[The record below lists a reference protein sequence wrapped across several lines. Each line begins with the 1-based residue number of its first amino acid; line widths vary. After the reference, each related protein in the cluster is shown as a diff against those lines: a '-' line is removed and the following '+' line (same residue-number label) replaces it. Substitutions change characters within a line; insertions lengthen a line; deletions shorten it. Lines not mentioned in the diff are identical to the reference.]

1 MPGRSSSRF
10 LLTGDVGG
18 TKTAVALFQ
27 ATPAGVRLVR
37 EATLPSAEFKGLDAV
52 VRRFLGEGPSVRIAA
67 ACFGVAGAVVDGR
80 CVATNLPWRLDERS
94 LVKAIPAPRVRLLND
109 LEAAGH
115 GVLALP
121 RRDLEPLQSGKARKG
136 NMVLISAGTGLG
148 EAILVWDGARH
159 RVIASEGGHADFA
172 PRNDLEI
179 DLLRFLQKEFG
190 HVSYER
196 VLSGPGLFNIYRFL
210 RDTGAGPEPQWLSD
224 RLRSGDPSA
233 VVSEVGLAGGHP
245 LCAMALELFVSIYGR
260 EAGNLALKALAV
272 GGVFV
277 GGGIAPKI
285 RVKLAD
291 GAFLSA
297 FRDKG
302 RYAALMASI
311 PVRLVL
317 EPRAPLLGAVRVAAE
332 LVRGRWPS

>member
-1 MPGRSSSRF
+1 
-10 LLTGDVGG
+10 
-18 TKTAVALFQ
+18 
-27 ATPAGVRLVR
+27 
-37 EATLPSAEFKGLDAV
+37 
-52 VRRFLGEGPSVRIAA
+52 
-67 ACFGVAGAVVDGR
+67 
-80 CVATNLPWRLDERS
+80 
-94 LVKAIPAPRVRLLND
+94 LND
-109 LEAAGH
+109 LEAAGY
-115 GVLALP
+115 GVLTLP

-136 NMVLISAGTGLG
+136 NMVLIAAGTGLG

-159 RVIASEGGHADFA
+159 RVVPSEGGHADFG
-172 PRNDLEI
+172 PRNDLEM

-210 RDTGAGPEPQWLSD
+210 RDTGVAPEPEWLAD

-245 LCAMALELFVSIYGR
+245 LCAMALELFVSIYGS

-285 RVKLAD
+285 SARLAD
-291 GAFLSA
+291 GGFLAAFC
-297 FRDKG
+297 DKG
-302 RYAALMASI
+302 RYSPLMGSI
-311 PVRLVL
+311 PIHLVL
-317 EPRAPLLGAVRVAAE
+317 NLRAPLLGAAHVARD
-332 LVRGRWPS
+332 LLRRR